1 MNLLPPLHRLPP
13 RPFAAPR
20 RAAARAA
27 WLLLAGAAAT
37 GCRRGD
43 DAAFRVAETPKQAA
57 SQLESAFAGA
67 APQFQGAARAASE
80 ALQNGDYQSAVESL
94 QTIKASQDVTAQQ
107 GMAVH
112 SSLVALE
119 ASLISAMDA
128 GDARA
133 RQAYER
139 LKAMKAK

>member
-1 MNLLPPLHRLPP
+1 MPPLPPAYPP
-13 RPFAAPR
+13 PR

-27 WLLLAGAAAT
+27 LAALLLLGGAAAS

-43 DAAFRVAETPKQAA
+43 DAFRVAETPKHAA
-57 SQLESAFAGA
+57 SQLEAAFAGS

-139 LKAMKAK
+139 LKALKSK